1 MNKIYRYAVRLLIED
16 FQEANQQIAKIFVF
30 HVASKNSDSEDL
42 YIYIYIYNEE
52 IFFSWKTFFQRNKID
67 PKIFITLR
75 TKFLSFLLSRD
86 QLTVL
91 II

>member
-1 MNKIYRYAVRLLIED
+1 MNKIYRYTVRLLIED
-16 FQEANQQIAKIFVF
+16 FQEANQPIAKIFVF

-42 YIYIYIYNEE
+42 YIYIYNEE

-75 TKFLSFLLSRD
+75 TEFLNFLLSRD